1 MRCGREQQRAGAD
14 VGADGMR
21 LAKAQLGRDV
31 NDEVP
36 IRRGDIRSARP
47 SDWPNPGRSTAA
59 SENRSDSRGHIR
71 MNA

>member
-1 MRCGREQQRAGAD
+1 MRCRREQERAGAD
-14 VGADGMR
+14 VGAHGMR
-21 LAKAQLGRDV
+21 LAKAQLGRMSTT
-31 NDEVP
+31 NSP

-59 SENRSDSRGHIR
+59 SENCSDSCGHIR